1 MIIDDLGDDI
11 EALSVKVVCSVCGK
25 VPKRNERQ
33 SDKTW
38 DVYDNK
44 PCQYC
49 GGTLKFVSE

>member
-11 EALSVKVVCSVCGK
+11 EVLSVKVVCSICGK